1 MIPLILLIF
10 PAIYLL
16 FLIVIILSGKYI
28 ILLPVLLMLF
38 FMSGIFA
45 LCKHPA
51 EQEIPESGK
60 SGIMT
65 QNRRFALCLR
75 F

>member
-38 FMSGIFA
+38 SGPVFLHCANIR
-45 LCKHPA
+45 
-51 EQEIPESGK
+51 
-60 SGIMT
+60 
-65 QNRRFALCLR
+65 QNRKFRKVENPG
-75 F
+75 